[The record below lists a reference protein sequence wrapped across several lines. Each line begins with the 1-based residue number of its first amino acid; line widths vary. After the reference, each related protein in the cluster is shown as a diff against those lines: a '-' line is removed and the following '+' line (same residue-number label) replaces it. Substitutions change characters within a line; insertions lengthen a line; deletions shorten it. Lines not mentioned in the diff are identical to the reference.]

1 MQATKAN
8 VFKHTT
14 LTIYPDK
21 VAGVTL
27 LVEEPGYTG
36 IYIRDK
42 NGGLWPART
51 VDRSLPEHHAA
62 VCEAWLGRAGSEDRR
77 AQA

>member
-14 LTIYPDK
+14 LTKCPDK

-27 LVEEPGYTG
+27 LDEEPGYTG
-36 IYIRDK
+36 IYICLLYTSRC
-42 NGGLWPART
+42 
-51 VDRSLPEHHAA
+51 V
-62 VCEAWLGRAGSEDRR
+62 
-77 AQA
+77 